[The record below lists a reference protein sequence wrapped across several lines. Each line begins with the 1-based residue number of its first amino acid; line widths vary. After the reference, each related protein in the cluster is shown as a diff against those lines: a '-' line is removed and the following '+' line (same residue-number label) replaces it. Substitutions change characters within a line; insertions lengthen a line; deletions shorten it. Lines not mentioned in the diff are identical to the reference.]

1 MPVAE
6 KARVETN
13 MRGPG
18 MTPLLIAFFTSTSAY
33 MAPSVSRSRMAV
45 KPLFT
50 AILAATVAR
59 MVR

>member
-1 MPVAE
+1 
-6 KARVETN
+6 

-18 MTPLLIAFFTSTSAY
+18 MMPRWIARFTSTSAY

-45 KPLFT
+45 KPFIR
-50 AILAATVAR
+50 AVLAATVAR